1 MMNFWA
7 KSIVTTIVGQS
18 IFVEKTNLNSL
29 SSSVQYSDLISLR
42 FCHDLAK
49 PAGFLYKSF
58 KCPKNGSP
66 LLGGPG
72 ISSNDF
78 NFFNL
83 TLEQVLFENITT
95 LFLTNICGVLG
106 VYIVSCYSAVTAK

>member
-1 MMNFWA
+1 M
-7 KSIVTTIVGQS
+7 GHS

-49 PAGFLYKSF
+49 PAGFLYSSF